1 MAELGDPLL
10 FGLAPG
16 AEAGVTVDMLD
27 FEFVDKCKDEHK
39 LRAILAVLM
48 SGKEGVYPEV
58 CFLFHVNHIFWCI
71 HLTVLFYAASESHG
85 GEAAIGPT
93 AQGESQSAEVAATT
107 DLSRRSGSC
116 GGECG

>member
-16 AEAGVTVDMLD
+16 AEAGVTVEMLD
-27 FEFVDKCKDEHK
+27 FEFVEKCKDEHK

-58 CFLFHVNHIFWCI
+58 RVYCYCCSWCTFTYYRPFV
-71 HLTVLFYAASESHG
+71 HAAPEGRG
-85 GEAAIGPT
+85 G
-93 AQGESQSAEVAATT
+93 
-107 DLSRRSGSC
+107 
-116 GGECG
+116 

>member
-16 AEAGVTVDMLD
+16 AEAGVTVEMLD
-27 FEFVDKCKDEHK
+27 FEFVEKCKDEHK

-58 CFLFHVNHIFWCI
+58 RVHCYFFFCSWCTFTYYRPFV
-71 HLTVLFYAASESHG
+71 HAAPEGRG
-85 GEAAIGPT
+85 G
-93 AQGESQSAEVAATT
+93 
-107 DLSRRSGSC
+107 
-116 GGECG
+116 